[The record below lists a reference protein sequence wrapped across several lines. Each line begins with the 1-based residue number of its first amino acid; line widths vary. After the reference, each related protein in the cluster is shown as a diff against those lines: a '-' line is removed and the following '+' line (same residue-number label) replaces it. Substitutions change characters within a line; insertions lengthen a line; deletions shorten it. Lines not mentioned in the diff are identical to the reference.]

1 MSMIGLFSLSKSFF
15 QKTLHF
21 GPGKAAKTRIVHG
34 VGYEKVARARNH
46 HLPRKEAALLQ
57 RRQKC
62 RGLGGGIDDI
72 VVVTV
77 DQEETRRIPVCRR
90 VADGGSFKNILRFV

>member
-1 MSMIGLFSLSKSFF
+1 MSMIGLFSPSKSFF
-15 QKTLHF
+15 QKTQHF

-72 VVVTV
+72 VVVTMN
-77 DQEETRRIPVCRR
+77 QEETRRIPVCRR
-90 VADGGSFKNILRFV
+90 ELMGEASKNILRLV

>member
-1 MSMIGLFSLSKSFF
+1 VCGHDDRECPLSKSFF
-15 QKTLHF
+15 QKTQHF

-34 VGYEKVARARNH
+34 VGYEKVTRARNH

-72 VVVTV
+72 VIIAV
-77 DQEETRRIPVCRR
+77 DQEETRRTI
-90 VADGGSFKNILRFV
+90 